1 MLLSIDKS
9 KPLTLGILGGGQLA
23 KMLALEAYRLGLN
36 VAIIDKEANTPAGD
50 LTKLDFTK
58 GWNDQTELAEFIEVS
73 DIITLENE
81 FIEPEILEYIS
92 QKKQVFP
99 TAQTMRLV
107 QDKFI
112 QKNVFA
118 QNKIPLP
125 KYEEINSID
134 DLKLFGQKFGYPFV
148 VKTRTLGY
156 DGYGNFTVQNENEC
170 LTAWQK
176 FNSNHSLVRENLVR
190 ENYSLVRK
198 LMVEEFINF
207 KAELAVMVARSRSGK
222 IAVYPC
228 VETIQKNHICNQVIA
243 PARIDIDISL
253 QAQEVATKAVE
264 AIDGVGVFGIELFVD
279 KNEQILVNE
288 IAPRP
293 HNSGHYTIEA
303 CFCSQ
308 YENAIRAILDLPLG
322 STEMVKSATCMINLL
337 GERDGIGVPTNV
349 TSMLEFNKVALHL
362 YNKKTSRQG
371 RKMGHITAIADNID
385 DAINQATDAFNKF
398 VL

>member
-1 MLLSIDKS
+1 MLRAIDEA

-36 VAIIDKEANTPAGD
+36 VAIIDKDANTPAGD

-58 GWNDQTELAEFIEVS
+58 GWNDQAELDKFVEVS

-118 QNKIPLP
+118 KNGIPLP
-125 KYEEINSID
+125 RYEEINSID
-134 DLKLFGQKFGYPFV
+134 DLKQFGQKFGYPFV

-170 LTAWQK
+170 QVAWQK
-176 FNSNHSLVRENLVR
+176 FNSNSNQ
-190 ENYSLVRK
+190 SPARK
-198 LMVEEFINF
+198 LMAEEFINF
-207 KAELAVMVARSRSGK
+207 KAELAVMITRSRSGK
-222 IAVYPC
+222 TAVYPC

-243 PARIDIDISL
+243 PAKIDIDISL
-253 QAQEVATKAVE
+253 QAQEIATRAVE
-264 AIDGVGVFGIELFVD
+264 AVNGVGVFGVELFVNAD
-279 KNEQILVNE
+279 GQILVNE

-308 YENAIRAILDLPLG
+308 FENAIRAILDLPLG
-322 STEMVKSATCMINLL
+322 STEMIKPAACMINLL
-337 GERDGIGVPTNV
+337 GERDGIGSPTNV
-349 TSMLEFNKVALHL
+349 TNTLEFNKVALHL

-385 DAINQATDAFNKF
+385 DAINQATAAFNKF
-398 VL
+398 SW

>member
-36 VAIIDKEANTPAGD
+36 VAVIDKEANTPAGD
-50 LTKLDFTK
+50 LTKFDFTK
-58 GWNDQTELAEFIEVS
+58 GWSDKSELDKFITVS

-92 QKKQVFP
+92 QTKQVFP
-99 TAQTMRLV
+99 TAKTMRLV

-118 QNKIPLP
+118 KNKIPLP
-125 KYEEINSID
+125 QYEEINSIEN
-134 DLKLFGQKFGYPFV
+134 LQQFGRKFDYPFV

-170 LTAWQK
+170 KTAWEK
-176 FNSNHSLVRENLVR
+176 FNSNNTVE
-190 ENYSLVRK
+190 RK
-198 LMVEEFINF
+198 LMAEEFINF

-222 IAVYPC
+222 LAVYPC

-243 PARIDIDISL
+243 PARVDIDIRL
-253 QAQEVATKAVE
+253 QAQEIATQAVE
-264 AIDGVGVFGIELFVD
+264 AIDGVGVFGIELFLTE
-279 KNEQILVNE
+279 NEQILLNE

-303 CFCSQ
+303 CYCPQ

-322 STEMVKSATCMINLL
+322 STEMIKPAACMINLL
-337 GERDGIGVPTNV
+337 GERDGIGVPENV
-349 TSMLEFNKVALHL
+349 VDTLGNSKTKLHL
-362 YNKKTSRQG
+362 YNKKTSRKG
-371 RKMGHITAIADNID
+371 RKMGHLTAIADTVEEVIKN
-385 DAINQATDAFNKF
+385 ATVAFEKF
-398 VL
+398 RW